1 MLNSGYPSLAD
12 ISAVVGNRDGAFGN
26 GSDWI
31 ALIIILAVLSGGW
44 GNGGFFGFGGNGGA
58 SEGYVLASDFA
69 NIERKIDTVNAGL
82 CDGFYAMNTGMLNGF
97 SNVQNAIQQS
107 TVAGMQNT
115 NALQTQIADC
125 CCSTKQMLADI
136 NYNIAT
142 QGCATNNAIKDG
154 VNAIIQNDN
163 ANYRAIHDE
172 IVANR
177 IEDYKTQIANQQAEI
192 NALQLSASQQCQ
204 NAYLLS
210 QLRPQPVPSF
220 PAQNLYGYY
229 YGTTIA

>member
-1 MLNSGYPSLAD
+1 MFNSNGLSPADVVALNGSCGGY
-12 ISAVVGNRDGAFGN
+12 GYGGGAFGDGN
-26 GSDWI
+26 WLWFI
-31 ALIIILAVLSGGW
+31 IVIVALFGGW
-44 GNGGFFGFGGNGGA
+44 NNGGIFGGFGGGSGVTD
-58 SEGYVLASDFA
+58 GYILQSDFA
-69 NIERKIDTVNAGL
+69 QVESKLDSVNNGICSLGYDQLAQMNGINQNI
-82 CDGFYAMNTGMLNGF
+82 
-97 SNVQNAIQQS
+97 SNS
-107 TVAGMQNT
+107 T
-115 NALQTQIADC
+115 NALSTQIADC
-125 CCSTKQMLADI
+125 CCTTKQMLADI

-142 QGCATNNAIKDG
+142 QSCATNSAIKDG

-163 ANYRAIHDE
+163 ANYRALHDE

-177 IEDYKTQIANQQAEI
+177 MEDYKTQIANQQAEI

-210 QLRPQPVPSF
+210 QLKPQPVPSF